1 MKYSFFEIL
10 ELIKNLTLTKIFY
23 KNARIIRFPFR
34 IRGQR
39 YITWESGFT
48 TGYNCRLDA
57 FPIDSNK
64 KKCIQIGRNC
74 QINDNVHIGAIK
86 FIKIGDNVLIA
97 SKVFISDHNHGYY
110 GQDDRHDSPLTIPKK
125 RELSC
130 KEVFIGDN
138 VWIGEFVTILPGV
151 TIGNGCVIGAN
162 SVVNKSIPPYSIAV
176 GNPAKIIKIY
186 NFEEK
191 KWVKA

>member
-10 ELIKNLTLTKIFY
+10 ELLRNLLITKLFY
-23 KNARIIRFPFR
+23 KNARIIRFPFY
-34 IRGQR
+34 IRGEK
-39 YITWESGFT
+39 YIKWNEGFT

-57 FPIDSNK
+57 FPIDKNNI
-64 KKCIQIGRNC
+64 CIQIGKDC

-86 FIKIGDNVLIA
+86 SVKIGDNVLIA

-110 GQDDRHDSPLTIPKK
+110 GQDGTDDSPLTIPKN
-125 RELSC
+125 RELSY
-130 KEVFIGDN
+130 KEVVIGDN
-138 VWIGEFVTILPGV
+138 VWIGEFVSVLPGV

-176 GNPAKIIKIY
+176 GNPAKVIKVY

-191 KWVKA
+191 KWIKV